1 MFHDVAVT
9 WIWGFFFD
17 EKSTGNFNLTH
28 EGNIVSILAKYGLQW
43 FGHYLSVVFDF
54 CIHVGFGKIDV
65 KLALILL

>member
-28 EGNIVSILAKYGLQW
+28 EGNIVSILAKYWITMVWSLFVCG
-43 FGHYLSVVFDF
+43 V
-54 CIHVGFGKIDV
+54 
-65 KLALILL
+65 